1 MAKFLRCGQQTSYH
15 LEGFELQAVLKQNQQ
30 CDFLQY
36 YVLFDESKRHILLLQ
51 VIL

>member
-1 MAKFLRCGQQTSYH
+1 MSR
-15 LEGFELQAVLKQNQQ
+15 LEVLELLAVLKQNQQ

-51 VIL
+51 MIL